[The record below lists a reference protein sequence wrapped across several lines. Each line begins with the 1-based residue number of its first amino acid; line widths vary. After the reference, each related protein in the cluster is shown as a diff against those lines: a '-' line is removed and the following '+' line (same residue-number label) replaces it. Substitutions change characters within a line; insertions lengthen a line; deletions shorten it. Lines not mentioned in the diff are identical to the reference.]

1 MQSQYFGVKLN
12 MKPGRIKLTIL
23 EKQSSVWHA
32 CEAETSV
39 ALALYPEKVKMESV
53 REHDIPFA
61 EFRKY
66 LFS

>member
-23 EKQSSVWHA
+23 EKQSSVRHA

-39 ALALYPEKVKMESV
+39 ALALYPEKVKM
-53 REHDIPFA
+53 DILLPHQEA
-61 EFRKY
+61 KEV
-66 LFS
+66 